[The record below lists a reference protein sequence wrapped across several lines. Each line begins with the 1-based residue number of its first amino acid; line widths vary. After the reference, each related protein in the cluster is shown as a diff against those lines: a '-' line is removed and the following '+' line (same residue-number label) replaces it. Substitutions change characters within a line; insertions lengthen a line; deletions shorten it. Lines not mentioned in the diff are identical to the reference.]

1 MKEVKHKKESIEK
14 LYKVNLRLFFGRDDK
29 NQIINQLFNKKACLL
44 WKFCPHKIEEPSLE
58 AIKKFETLN
67 KLSFLVDKKLMA
79 LNRRIEN
86 KAKEIQLKYD
96 DFLMKKQKIE
106 NEKKEHD
113 RRLNNILHLFY
124 PRLF

>member
-1 MKEVKHKKESIEK
+1 MKEFKHKSIEK

-29 NQIINQLFNKKACLL
+29 NQIINQIFNKKACIL

-58 AIKKFETLN
+58 AIRNFETLN
-67 KLSFLVDKKLMA
+67 KLSFFVDKKLMA
-79 LNRRIEN
+79 LNRRIE
-86 KAKEIQLKYD
+86 KEAKEIQLKYN

-106 NEKKEHD
+106 NEKKEHE
-113 RRLNNILHLFY
+113 RRLKYILHLFY